1 MTMARKSASKEIA
14 GAADV
19 ATVKRAANKAAA
31 NKKRGENNAKST
43 KSLAATILP
52 FLVVAFVLFFA
63 VNRLYLMPQRA
74 ASQAAAV
81 KAKQRGGSYLSR
93 TEVVERKRVDVPC
106 YVKKVLSMH
115 AWLSA
120 TTRVL

>member
-1 MTMARKSASKEIA
+1 MVRKSASKKEIA

-19 ATVKRAANKAAA
+19 ATAKRAANKKGG
-31 NKKRGENNAKST
+31 NNNAKST
-43 KSLAATILP
+43 KSFAATILP

-74 ASQAAAV
+74 ASQAAAA

-93 TEVVERKRVDVPC
+93 TEVVERKRIDVPC

-115 AWLSA
+115 TCLSTA
-120 TTRVL
+120 TRVLWVT